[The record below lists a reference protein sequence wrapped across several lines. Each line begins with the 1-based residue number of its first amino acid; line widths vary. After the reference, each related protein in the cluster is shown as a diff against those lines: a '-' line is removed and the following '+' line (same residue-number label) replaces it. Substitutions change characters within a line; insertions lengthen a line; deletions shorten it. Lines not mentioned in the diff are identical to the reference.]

1 MGCHMASKRLKQMV
15 KQRQAQLRQQYHI
28 HNNIGSDYAKSV
40 KVDVVA
46 VLERNIK
53 NQEMAA

>member
-1 MGCHMASKRLKQMV
+1 MASKRLKQLV

-28 HNNIGSDYAKSV
+28 HNKIGSDCANYAKSA
-40 KVDVVA
+40 KVDFVA

>member
-1 MGCHMASKRLKQMV
+1 MASKRLKQLV

-28 HNNIGSDYAKSV
+28 HNNIGSDYANYAKSV

>member
-1 MGCHMASKRLKQMV
+1 MASKRLKQLV
-15 KQRQAQLRQQYHI
+15 KQRQRLARQNYHI

-46 VLERNIK
+46 MLERNIK